1 MRIFTIIA
9 EITAMVAGAIL
20 IDKGAQKIAD
30 EINHN
35 NEE

>member
-1 MRIFTIIA
+1 MKIFTIIA
-9 EITAMVAGAIL
+9 EITAIVAGAIL
-20 IDKGAQKIAD
+20 IDKGAQVLAD